1 MNENDQRTIS
11 ENESAETVEFVL
23 DEIELNPLSSSETIK
38 KTPDE
43 DEDFLTLDIAPPRF
57 LADLNS
63 GDKEPEIAPE
73 VEPEKE
79 IDPIFAA
86 LAEPKLPELQRENR
100 ARLLMQSPNRLF
112 FYWSMKN
119 NPFQTLGKILNGQE
133 SSYQLVAKFVNQKND
148 YERIVPVEAEG
159 NYWFDAESD
168 AVYQAEIGFYAVNRP
183 YFRII
188 YSNTVETPRKTPS
201 PRQAS
206 EADWAISAAHFAEVL
221 DNSGFTRD
229 AFEVALAGDDESK
242 SKLATHNALATFL
255 GSEDA
260 KFAELNAE
268 EVRFALLALASGVSL
283 DTLRGHVSERL
294 FNLLEENI
302 ESINADNALA
312 SLQDNFEI
320 FSEEILEEASIG
332 AAVYGASLLNFPK
345 SVRKRAVPRTLA
357 SKRKPDDLASR
368 LLSKLSPVSSFKS

>member
-1 MNENDQRTIS
+1 MNEN
-11 ENESAETVEFVL
+11 EPEETVEFVL
-23 DEIELNPLSSSETIK
+23 DEIDLNPLSSAETIK
-38 KTPDE
+38 KTADE
-43 DEDFLTLDIAPPRF
+43 DDDLLMLDIAPPSF
-57 LADLNS
+57 LADLNP
-63 GDKEPEIAPE
+63 GDQESEIAPE
-73 VEPEKE
+73 DEGEKE

-119 NPFQTLGKILNGQE
+119 NPFQTLGKILDGQE
-133 SSYQLVAKFVNQKND
+133 SSYQLVAKFVNQKNG
-148 YERIVPVEAEG
+148 YEQIFPVETEG

-188 YSNTVETPRKTPS
+188 FSNTVETPRKTPS

-242 SKLATHNALATFL
+242 SKLATQNALAKFL
-255 GSEDA
+255 DSEDA
-260 KFAELNAE
+260 QIGELNPE
-268 EVRFALLALASGVSL
+268 EVRFALLALASAVSL
-283 DTLRGHVSERL
+283 DSLRGHISERL
-294 FNLLEENI
+294 YNLLQANI
-302 ESINADNALA
+302 ASINADNALA

-320 FSEEILEEASIG
+320 FSEEIYEEEFTG
-332 AAVYGASLLNFPK
+332 AAIHGASLLNFPK
-345 SVRKRAVPRTLA
+345 SIRKRAVPKTLA
-357 SKRKPDDLASR
+357 PKQKTDNLAEK
-368 LLSKLSPVSSFKS
+368 LLKKISPISSLK